1 MGKRRYQKCA
11 DHLRQISRRGN
22 RKASYKMSCY
32 DYAARINFNEGNFKR
47 QIVKGR
53 VSFRILTLRIIM
65 SMHGHLIGA

>member
-11 DHLRQISRRGN
+11 DLQERGN

-32 DYAARINFNEGNFKR
+32 DYAARINFNEGNLKR

-53 VSFRILTLRIIM
+53 VSFSILTLRIT
-65 SMHGHLIGA
+65 MHGHLIGA